1 MNLTNYWWLL
11 IWLFTGG
18 AVMAFCFP
26 RKREYVFGKVE
37 ERWSIVPAVLLILP
51 YIIWAGNRGYFGDTG
66 AYRRGFVESPNVIGQ
81 ISEYMQTVTKDKG
94 FYFVTAVI
102 HCLFGNNSIAYFTL
116 IAAFQLLIVAFV
128 CRKFSSNYWFSIF
141 VFIASTDYL
150 SWVQNG
156 MRQFVAVTII
166 FAGTG
171 FIVKK
176 KYAKAVIMVLIASLF
191 HQSALLMLP
200 IIFVVQGKPW
210 NKKTLLAI
218 ALSLLAL
225 VFASRFTTIL
235 DTALSDTQYTNVV
248 SDWTLGNDDGT
259 NPLRILVYAMPMILS
274 IIGREQIRR
283 ANNPLV
289 NVGVN
294 ASIITTCIG
303 LISMGTSGI
312 FIGRL
317 TIYVSTISNWILLPW
332 EIENVFD
339 ENTGKLVMVAAVCC
353 YILFFYYQMHI
364 AWEAI

>member
-1 MNLTNYWWLL
+1 MRLTNYWWLL

-18 AVMAFCFP
+18 IVLAFGFP
-26 RKREYVFGKVE
+26 KKRKLVFGKVE
-37 ERWSIVPAVLLILP
+37 EQWSVIPAVLMVMP
-51 YIIWAGNRGYFGDTG
+51 YIVWAGNRGYFGDTNV
-66 AYRRGFVESPNVIGQ
+66 YRKGFLEAPAMFGQ
-81 ISEYMQTVTKDKG
+81 ISEYMSTITKDKG
-94 FYFVTAVI
+94 FYFMTAVM
-102 HCLFGNNSIAYFTL
+102 HCLFGDNSVAYFTI
-116 IAAFQLLIVAFV
+116 IAVFQLLIIAFV
-128 CRKFSSNYWFSIF
+128 CRKFSCNYWFSIF

-156 MRQFVAVTII
+156 MRQFIAVTII
-166 FAGTG
+166 FAATD

-176 KYAKAVIMVLIASLF
+176 QYVKAIVVVLIASLF

-235 DTALSDTQYTNVV
+235 DSVLSDTQYTNVV

-259 NPLRILVYAMPMILS
+259 NPLRILVYAMPMIFS
-274 IIGREQIRR
+274 IIGKNQIRKMKDPFL
-283 ANNPLV
+283 NI
-289 NVGVN
+289 GVN

-303 LISMGTSGI
+303 LLSIGTSGI

-317 TIYVSTISNWILLPW
+317 PIYVSTISNWLLLPW
-332 EIENVFD
+332 ELEHIFE
-339 ENTGKLVMVAAVCC
+339 EATGKLIMGITICS
-353 YILFFYYQMHI
+353 YIIFFYYQMHI
-364 AWEAI
+364 AWGAI